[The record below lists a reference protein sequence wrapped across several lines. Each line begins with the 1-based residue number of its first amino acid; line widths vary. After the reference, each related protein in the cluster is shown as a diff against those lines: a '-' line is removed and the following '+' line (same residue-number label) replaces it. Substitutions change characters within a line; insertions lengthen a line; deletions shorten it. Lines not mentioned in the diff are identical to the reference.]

1 LSQENESFRPDHGLP
16 IECTESANLQELDE
30 IYSANWAV
38 TDPLGDNMLS
48 MPARSA
54 ISAHGQGHY
63 ALDSDHH
70 RSAIQQSHGR
80 SHSYGLHTTAKPDFS
95 PLHAPAIANARD
107 ENRLLY
113 QHASPVMETLYEQ
126 IANTHSMVLL
136 TSSNGLILHSLGDA
150 DFLEK
155 ASRVALMPG
164 VEWSEQSKGTN
175 AIGTALTEGQP
186 MVVHGN
192 DHFLQANQFLTCSCT
207 PIFDPYG
214 KVMGALDVTGDQRSY
229 HQHTMAL
236 VRMSAQMIENHMF
249 ANVFPDAMRIHFH
262 ARSEFL
268 STLVEGIIVFT
279 LDGRFLSA
287 NRSAQ
292 FQLGLSVNAMQ
303 AHTFSSLFNQPI
315 SQFHDRLRHAAGQP
329 VNLCMHNGVQVFCQA
344 RLKASHWFSNMQE
357 AFSAPPSHSSPQTPL
372 AETSEPPSPSP
383 ATRATTAAAAGRASL
398 SSLHYLNTGDP
409 QVAAVLHKLQRVQGS
424 DIPIMILGET
434 GTGKDILA
442 QAIHN
447 DSARARRPFVSINC
461 ASIPE
466 TLIESELFGYEEG
479 AFTGAKRRGAPGK
492 IQMAHGGT
500 LFLDEIGD
508 MPTQLQA
515 RLLRVLQERRVTP
528 LGSGKEYE
536 VDVMLICATNKNLK
550 TLIAQGQFREDL
562 YYRLNGLVVRL
573 PALRERSDFEVVAN
587 KILFNLCA
595 PEQHI
600 SVSPKVMGLF
610 KQYRWPGNFRQLH
623 NLLRTAVAMVGN
635 SGQIEVE
642 HLPDDFLD
650 EVQQFSNAG
659 TPDPLPCEEAA
670 LGIPHAA
677 GCAAPPSADVQA
689 LQSAHQRS
697 FFAHSAAFSGST
709 ASSPTG
715 LADGAHATPVGV
727 AQAFA
732 TDAPIAATPLPPP
745 TTSAA
750 RLQDVALQ
758 AMTDALRQCQGNV
771 SAAAKLLGV
780 SRNTIYRKKEQLP
793 TDVWS

>member
-1 LSQENESFRPDHGLP
+1 M
-16 IECTESANLQELDE
+16 
-30 IYSANWAV
+30 
-38 TDPLGDNMLS
+38 LG
-48 MPARSA
+48 MPARTPPNTG
-54 ISAHGQGHY
+54 IY
-63 ALDSDHH
+63 ALNSDHH
-70 RSAIQQSHGR
+70 RHLIQASHGR
-80 SHSYGLHTTAKPDFS
+80 SHAYGLDAVEKPDFS
-95 PLHAPAIANARD
+95 PLHPRDIEFARD

-136 TSSNGLILHSLGDA
+136 TSSNGLILHSLGDT

-155 ASRVALMPG
+155 ASQVALMPG
-164 VEWSEQSKGTN
+164 VEWSEKSRGTN
-175 AIGTALTEGQP
+175 AIGTALTEGKP
-186 MVVHGN
+186 LVVHGR
-192 DHFLQANQFLTCSCT
+192 DHFLKANQFLTCSCT

-214 KVMGALDVTGDQRSY
+214 KVMGALDVTGDERSY

-249 ANVFPDAMRIHFH
+249 ENVFPDALRIHFH
-262 ARSEFL
+262 SRPEFL
-268 STLVEGIIVFT
+268 NTLVEGIAVFT
-279 LDGRFLSA
+279 MDGRFLSA

-303 AHTFSSLFNQPI
+303 AHTFSSLFNQPV

-329 VNLCMHNGVQVFCQA
+329 VSLGMHNGVSVFCQA
-344 RLKASHWFSNMQE
+344 RLKPGHAWFSTP
-357 AFSAPPSHSSPQTPL
+357 ALPTSAPPDPT
-372 AETSEPPSPSP
+372 P
-383 ATRATTAAAAGRASL
+383 ATRSTTAAAAGRASL

-409 QVAAVLHKLQRVQGS
+409 QIAAILHKLQRVQGS

-515 RLLRVLQERRVTP
+515 RLLRVLQDRRVTP
-528 LGSGKEYE
+528 LGSGKEYD

-550 TLIAQGQFREDL
+550 TLIAQNQFREDL
-562 YYRLNGLVVRL
+562 YYRLNGLVIRL

-587 KILFNLCA
+587 KILHNLCE
-595 PEQHI
+595 PGQNIRIGEE
-600 SVSPKVMGLF
+600 VMALF
-610 KQYRWPGNFRQLH
+610 LQYRWPGNFRQLH
-623 NLLRTAVAMVGN
+623 NLLRTAVVMAGHR
-635 SGQIEVE
+635 GQIGLE
-642 HLPDDFLD
+642 HLPDDFLE
-650 EVQQFSNAG
+650 EVHLHPLHHTS
-659 TPDPLPCEEAA
+659 PEPLPCEEVA
-670 LGIPHAA
+670 LGMPLPPGAA
-677 GCAAPPSADVQA
+677 
-689 LQSAHQRS
+689 
-697 FFAHSAAFSGST
+697 
-709 ASSPTG
+709 ASSPLPVAVAALPGDTAVQQPTPRAAPAPADTG
-715 LADGAHATPVGV
+715 VPAQPGAP
-727 AQAFA
+727 
-732 TDAPIAATPLPPP
+732 
-745 TTSAA
+745 

-758 AMTDALRQCQGNV
+758 AMTEALRQCRGNV

-780 SRNTIYRKKEQLP
+780 SRNTIYRKKDQLP
-793 TDVWS
+793 PDVWD

>member
-1 LSQENESFRPDHGLP
+1 MRQDHESFGPEDGPLMSPKGLLP
-16 IECTESANLQELDE
+16 LTTNTDGLHNSV
-30 IYSANWAV
+30 WAV

-48 MPARSA
+48 MPNRVQPA
-54 ISAHGQGHY
+54 QGIY
-63 ALDSDHH
+63 ALESDSH
-70 RSAIQQSHGR
+70 RTLIGESHGR
-80 SHSYGLHTTAKPDFS
+80 SQSFGLQASDKPDYS
-95 PLHAPAIANARD
+95 ALRARD
-107 ENRLLY
+107 IQALHEENRLLY

-136 TSSNGLILHSLGDA
+136 TSNNGLILHSLGDA

-155 ASRVALMPG
+155 ASQVALMPG
-164 VEWSEQSKGTN
+164 VDWSEKSKGTN
-175 AIGTALTEGQP
+175 AIGTALTEAKP
-186 MVVHGN
+186 VVVHGH
-192 DHFLQANQFLTCSCT
+192 DHFLDANQFLTCSCT

-214 KVMGALDVTGDQRSY
+214 KVMGALDVTGDERSY

-249 ANVFPDAMRIHFH
+249 ANVFPEAMRIHFH
-262 ARSEFL
+262 SRPEFL
-268 STLVEGIIVFT
+268 NTLVEGIIVFT

-303 AHTFSSLFNQPI
+303 AHTFSSLFNQPM

-329 VNLCMHNGVQVFCQA
+329 VSLCMHNGVSVFCQA
-344 RLKASHWFSNMQE
+344 RLKPVSWYPGNWMPTE
-357 AFSAPPSHSSPQTPL
+357 GEKPPTSA
-372 AETSEPPSPSP
+372 ARP
-383 ATRATTAAAAGRASL
+383 ATTATTAAAAGRASL

-409 QVAAVLHKLQRVQGS
+409 QVAAVLHKLQRVQGN

-447 DSARARRPFVSINC
+447 DSARSRKPFVSINC

-515 RLLRVLQERRVTP
+515 RLLRVLQERRVAP

-550 TLIAQGQFREDL
+550 TLIAQNQFREDL

-573 PALRERSDFEVVAN
+573 PGLRERSDFEVVAN
-587 KILFNLCA
+587 KILLNLCESGQKIRIS
-595 PEQHI
+595 PE
-600 SVSPKVMGLF
+600 VMALF
-610 KQYRWPGNFRQLH
+610 LQYRWPGNFRQLH
-623 NLLRTAVAMVGN
+623 NLLRTAVAMVGH
-635 SGQIEVE
+635 SGDILLE
-642 HLPDDFLD
+642 HLPDDFLE
-650 EVQQFSNAG
+650 EVQEHISQSVA
-659 TPDPLPCEEAA
+659 PQPLPCESEA
-670 LGIPHAA
+670 LGMPHS
-677 GCAAPPSADVQA
+677 PSAP
-689 LQSAHQRS
+689 L
-697 FFAHSAAFSGST
+697 
-709 ASSPTG
+709 
-715 LADGAHATPVGV
+715 PVIP
-727 AQAFA
+727 Q
-732 TDAPIAATPLPPP
+732 APITPIAWPNPATVAPVSNEAP
-745 TTSAA
+745 TMPSMSAP

-758 AMTDALRQCQGNV
+758 AMADALRQCQGNV

-793 TDVWS
+793 ADVWC

>member
-1 LSQENESFRPDHGLP
+1 
-16 IECTESANLQELDE
+16 
-30 IYSANWAV
+30 
-38 TDPLGDNMLS
+38 MLS
-48 MPARSA
+48 MPA
-54 ISAHGQGHY
+54 ISASQGPANGVY
-63 ALDSDHH
+63 ALNSDHH
-70 RSAIQQSHGR
+70 RTLIRESQAR
-80 SHSYGLHTTAKPDFS
+80 SNAFGLQKYEVPDYA
-95 PLHAPAIANARD
+95 PLQGADLNLARD
-107 ENRLLY
+107 ENHRLY

-136 TSSNGLILHSLGDA
+136 TSRNGLILHSMGDM

-155 ASRVALMPG
+155 ANRVALMPG
-164 VEWSEQSKGTN
+164 VEWSERSKGTN
-175 AIGTALTEGQP
+175 AIGTALTEERP
-186 MVVHGN
+186 VVVHGN

-207 PIFDPYG
+207 PIFDPHG
-214 KVMGALDVTGDQRSY
+214 KVMGALDVTGDERSY

-249 ANVFPDAMRIHFH
+249 ANEFPDALRIHFH
-262 ARSEFL
+262 SRTEFL
-268 STLVEGIIVFT
+268 NTLVEGIIVFT
-279 LDGRFLSA
+279 MDGRFISA

-292 FQLGLSVNAMQ
+292 FQLGLSYNALQ
-303 AHTFSSLFNQPI
+303 AHTFSSLFGQPV
-315 SQFHDRLRHAAGQP
+315 SQFFDRLRHAAGQP
-329 VNLCMHNGVQVFCQA
+329 LSLWMHNGVSVYCQA
-344 RLKASHWFSNMQE
+344 RLKTADWF
-357 AFSAPPSHSSPQTPL
+357 AGRWTPGPSATQNAGAAATDAPAPR
-372 AETSEPPSPSP
+372 P
-383 ATRATTAAAAGRASL
+383 ATTATTAAAAGRASL

-447 DSARARRPFVSINC
+447 DSVRSRKPFVSINC

-479 AFTGAKRRGAPGK
+479 AFTGAKRRGAQGK

-550 TLIAQGQFREDL
+550 SLIAQGQFREDL

-587 KILFNLCA
+587 KILLNLSGPGQNVRIS
-595 PEQHI
+595 PEAM
-600 SVSPKVMGLF
+600 SLF
-610 KQYRWPGNFRQLH
+610 ERYRWPGNIRQLH
-623 NLLRTAVAMVGN
+623 NLLRTAVVMVGQQG
-635 SGQIEVE
+635 SIGVE

-650 EVQQFSNAG
+650 EVRESDGQNPA
-659 TPDPLPCEEAA
+659 PELAVNEEAA
-670 LGIPHAA
+670 WGLLPSAAEAPANGVASEAASATMPTAGNTAPTLAA
-677 GCAAPPSADVQA
+677 GTALGGTAPAMGWA
-689 LQSAHQRS
+689 E
-697 FFAHSAAFSGST
+697 T
-709 ASSPTG
+709 A
-715 LADGAHATPVGV
+715 V
-727 AQAFA
+727 
-732 TDAPIAATPLPPP
+732 
-745 TTSAA
+745 

-780 SRNTIYRKKEQLP
+780 SRNTIYRKKDQLP
-793 TDVWS
+793 PDVWG

>member
-1 LSQENESFRPDHGLP
+1 VRNQTESFASEHGLGTDSPESGHPQEIDTPQSP
-16 IECTESANLQELDE
+16 I
-30 IYSANWAV
+30 WAL
-38 TDPLGDNMLS
+38 TDLSGDNMLS
-48 MPARSA
+48 MPTRTPPNNG
-54 ISAHGQGHY
+54 IY
-63 ALDSDHH
+63 ALNSDHH
-70 RSAIQQSHGR
+70 RHLIRESHGR
-80 SHSYGLHTTAKPDFS
+80 SQSYGLDALVKPDFS
-95 PLHAPAIANARD
+95 PLPKRGVESACD

-136 TSSNGLILHSLGDA
+136 TSSNGLVLHSLGDA

-155 ASRVALMPG
+155 ATQVALTPG
-164 VEWSEQSKGTN
+164 VDWSEKRRGTN
-175 AIGTALTEGQP
+175 AIGTALMEGQP
-186 MVVHGN
+186 VVVHGR
-192 DHFLQANQFLTCSCT
+192 DHFLQSNQFLTCSCT

-214 KVMGALDVTGDQRSY
+214 KVMGALDVTGDERSY

-249 ANVFPDAMRIHFH
+249 ENVFPDAMRIHFH
-262 ARSEFL
+262 TRPEFL
-268 STLVEGIIVFT
+268 NTLVEGIVVFT

-315 SQFHDRLRHAAGQP
+315 SQFHDRLRHSAGQP
-329 VNLCMHNGVQVFCQA
+329 VNLCMHNGVSVFCQA
-344 RLKASHWFSNMQE
+344 RLKPGNAWFSGFQSS
-357 AFSAPPSHSSPQTPL
+357 SAHVHQPHAPIHKPAHLQP
-372 AETSEPPSPSP
+372 EPTP
-383 ATRATTAAAAGRASL
+383 ATRAITAAAAGRASL

-447 DSARARRPFVSINC
+447 DSARARQPFVSINC

-528 LGSGKEYE
+528 LGSGKEYD

-550 TLIAQGQFREDL
+550 TLIAQNQFREDL

-573 PALRERSDFEVVAN
+573 PALRERSDFEIVAN
-587 KILFNLCA
+587 KILFNLCDA
-595 PEQHI
+595 DQKIHI
-600 SVSPKVMGLF
+600 SDEVMALF
-610 KQYRWPGNFRQLH
+610 LQYRWPGNFRQLH
-623 NLLRTAVAMVGN
+623 NLLRTAVVMVGH
-635 SGQIEVE
+635 SGGIDME
-642 HLPDDFLD
+642 HLPDDFLE
-650 EVQQFSNAG
+650 EVQQV
-659 TPDPLPCEEAA
+659 PVRLQPEPLPCEDAA
-670 LGIPHAA
+670 LGVPLSTFNARVPHA
-677 GCAAPPSADVQA
+677 GNPPECATD
-689 LQSAHQRS
+689 H
-697 FFAHSAAFSGST
+697 
-709 ASSPTG
+709 PTPWG
-715 LADGAHATPVGV
+715 TQPE
-727 AQAFA
+727 AQATQMVPPNPMTA
-732 TDAPIAATPLPPP
+732 CMGAP
-745 TTSAA
+745 

-758 AMTDALRQCQGNV
+758 TMTDALRQCRGNV

-780 SRNTIYRKKEQLP
+780 SRNTIYRKKDHLP
-793 TDVWS
+793 PDVWG

>member
-1 LSQENESFRPDHGLP
+1 MRQDHESFGP
-16 IECTESANLQELDE
+16 EDE
-30 IYSANWAV
+30 PLRGPQGPLWPFQNTDGMRSSIWAV
-38 TDPLGDNMLS
+38 TDPLGDNMLG
-48 MPARSA
+48 MPNRVQPA
-54 ISAHGQGHY
+54 QGIY
-63 ALDSDHH
+63 ALESDTH
-70 RSAIQQSHGR
+70 RHLIGESHGR
-80 SHSYGLHTTAKPDFS
+80 SQSFGLRAADKPDYS
-95 PLHAPAIANARD
+95 ALRSRD
-107 ENRLLY
+107 IQALQEENRLLY

-136 TSSNGLILHSLGDA
+136 TSNNGLILHSLGDA

-155 ASRVALMPG
+155 ATQVALMPG
-164 VEWSEQSKGTN
+164 VDWSEQSKGTN
-175 AIGTALTEGQP
+175 AIGTALTEAKP
-186 MVVHGN
+186 LVVHGH
-192 DHFLQANQFLTCSCT
+192 DHFLNANQFLTCSCT

-214 KVMGALDVTGDQRSY
+214 KVMGALDVTGDERSY

-249 ANVFPDAMRIHFH
+249 ANVFPEAMRIHFH
-262 ARSEFL
+262 ARHEFL
-268 STLVEGIIVFT
+268 NTLVEGIIVFT

-303 AHTFSSLFNQPI
+303 AHTFSSLFNQPM
-315 SQFHDRLRHAAGQP
+315 SQFHDRLRHAAGQA
-329 VNLCMHNGVQVFCQA
+329 VSLCMHNGVSVFCQA
-344 RLKASHWFSNMQE
+344 RLKPLNMWFTGE
-357 AFSAPPSHSSPQTPL
+357 ALAPPSASAPAS
-372 AETSEPPSPSP
+372 PSPMP

-409 QVAAVLHKLQRVQGS
+409 QVAAVLHKLQRVQGN

-447 DSARARRPFVSINC
+447 DSARSRKPFVSINC

-550 TLIAQGQFREDL
+550 TLIAQNQFREDL

-573 PALRERSDFEVVAN
+573 PGLRERSDFEVVAN
-587 KILFNLCA
+587 KILLNLCDSGQKIRIS
-595 PEQHI
+595 PE
-600 SVSPKVMGLF
+600 VMALF
-610 KQYRWPGNFRQLH
+610 LQYRWPGNFRQLH
-623 NLLRTAVAMVGN
+623 NLLRTAVAMVGHN
-635 SGQIEVE
+635 GDILVE
-642 HLPDDFLD
+642 HLPDDFLE
-650 EVQQFSNAG
+650 EVQEHISQSV
-659 TPDPLPCEEAA
+659 TPQPLPCESEA
-670 LGIPHAA
+670 LGMPHS
-677 GCAAPPSADVQA
+677 PSAPLPAMAQVPA
-689 LQSAHQRS
+689 P
-697 FFAHSAAFSGST
+697 T
-709 ASSPTG
+709 AWSSP
-715 LADGAHATPVGV
+715 AATPVPNEV
-727 AQAFA
+727 
-732 TDAPIAATPLPPP
+732 LP
-745 TTSAA
+745 TTSQCAP

-758 AMTDALRQCQGNV
+758 AMADALRQCQGNV

-793 TDVWS
+793 ADVWG

>member
-1 LSQENESFRPDHGLP
+1 MRQDHESFGPEDEPLMGPRGSEPHQY
-16 IECTESANLQELDE
+16 TEGMRS
-30 IYSANWAV
+30 SVWAV

-48 MPARSA
+48 MPNRVQPA
-54 ISAHGQGHY
+54 QGIY
-63 ALDSDHH
+63 ALESDNH
-70 RSAIQQSHGR
+70 RSLIGESHGR
-80 SHSYGLHTTAKPDFS
+80 SQSFGLRASDRPDYS
-95 PLHAPAIANARD
+95 ALRNRD
-107 ENRLLY
+107 IQALQEENRLLY

-136 TSSNGLILHSLGDA
+136 TSNNGLILHSLGDA

-155 ASRVALMPG
+155 ASQVALMPG
-164 VEWSEQSKGTN
+164 VDWSEKSKGTN
-175 AIGTALTEGQP
+175 AIGTALTEAKP
-186 MVVHGN
+186 VVVHGH
-192 DHFLQANQFLTCSCT
+192 DHFLNANQFLTCSCT

-214 KVMGALDVTGDQRSY
+214 KVMGALDVTGDERSY

-262 ARSEFL
+262 TRPEFL
-268 STLVEGIIVFT
+268 NTLVEGIIVFT

-303 AHTFSSLFNQPI
+303 AHTFPSLFNQPM

-329 VNLCMHNGVQVFCQA
+329 LGLCMHNGVSVFCQA
-344 RLKASHWFSNMQE
+344 RLKPLNFWFSGDGSPNPT
-357 AFSAPPSHSSPQTPL
+357 ANTHSRAASPEN
-372 AETSEPPSPSP
+372 APSPTP

-409 QVAAVLHKLQRVQGS
+409 QVAAVLHKLQRVQGN

-447 DSARARRPFVSINC
+447 DSARSRKPFVSINC

-550 TLIAQGQFREDL
+550 TLIAQNQFREDL

-573 PALRERSDFEVVAN
+573 PGLRERSDFEVVAN
-587 KILFNLCA
+587 KILLNLCS
-595 PEQHI
+595 PEQKIHI
-600 SVSPKVMGLF
+600 SPTVMALF
-610 KQYRWPGNFRQLH
+610 QQYRWPGNFRQLH
-623 NLLRTAVAMVGN
+623 NLLRTAVAMVGH
-635 SGQIEVE
+635 SDDILVE
-642 HLPDDFLD
+642 HLPDDFLE
-650 EVQQFSNAG
+650 EVQEHISQSVS
-659 TPDPLPCEEAA
+659 PQPLPCESEA
-670 LGIPHAA
+670 LGMPHSPSAPLTVMAQNPAA
-677 GCAAPPSADVQA
+677 ATWTGVAPTHPPSDWPPQA
-689 LQSAHQRS
+689 SV
-697 FFAHSAAFSGST
+697 
-709 ASSPTG
+709 
-715 LADGAHATPVGV
+715 GAP
-727 AQAFA
+727 
-732 TDAPIAATPLPPP
+732 
-745 TTSAA
+745 

-758 AMTDALRQCQGNV
+758 TMADALRQCQGNV

-793 TDVWS
+793 ADVWG